1 MTQDDV
7 ERVYE
12 ALAAKIDVVGAEKS
26 ELFLAKL
33 ALLLSHELG
42 DAARVLELIED
53 ASRHLDVADQ
63 APEAQTR

>member
-1 MTQDDV
+1 MTPTDV

-12 ALAAKIDVVGAEKS
+12 ALAEGVDRAGAQNS

-42 DAARVLELIED
+42 DAARAVALIKMAEDDLEM
-53 ASRHLDVADQ
+53 SN
-63 APEAQTR
+63 